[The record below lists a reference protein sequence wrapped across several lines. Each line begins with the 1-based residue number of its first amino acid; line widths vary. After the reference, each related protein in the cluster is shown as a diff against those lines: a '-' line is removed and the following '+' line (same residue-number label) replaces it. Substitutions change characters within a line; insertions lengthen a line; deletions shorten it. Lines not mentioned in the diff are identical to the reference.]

1 MNALLNGFE
10 SNEATF
16 KALTKLQPN
25 RAVALGSDGTV
36 FYPLTK
42 NFTGIITSCKDNIAS
57 VVMKGYAVASFNSTV
72 PTIGICKLSPT
83 PSGYMEVDET
93 NGKAYTVVGVDIS
106 NKTIEI
112 IL

>member
-16 KALTKLQPN
+16 KALTKLQPG
-25 RAVALGSDGTV
+25 RAVALNTDGTV
-36 FYPLTK
+36 FYPFTK
-42 NFTGIITSCKDNIAS
+42 DFTGIVTSCKDNVAS
-57 VVMKGYAVASFNSTV
+57 VVMKGYAVASFNSTI
-72 PTIGICKLSPT
+72 PTVGICKLSPVS
-83 PSGYMEVDET
+83 SGYMEVDET

-106 NKTIEI
+106 NKTIEF